1 MQFEQFKEEIV
12 TMLGDNMVEVE
23 LSDNDIRLAMQRAK
37 RTYKQ
42 KGPDNSRKVF
52 YCLNATKETTTFV
65 IPREIDTI
73 IKIIR
78 PTINTFGLSG
88 YGYNDGLGNWQG
100 AGGAYDMFSDG
111 DMLSYELLLGKMESL
126 NRLMHHDV
134 SFQHDKYRSTMRVN
148 QKPYR
153 DEKWFVECYATLTDE
168 EYMDMIWIQD
178 WTLAEAKII
187 LGTAYR
193 KFSGIPD
200 PTGSSVSLG
209 GDQLIAEAQQD
220 KERLLEDILNGVSG
234 DVDYY
239 GVYIG

>member
-23 LSDNDIRLAMQRAK
+23 LSDNDIHLAFQRAK

-52 YCLNATKETTTFV
+52 YCLSASKETTTFM

-78 PTINTFGLSG
+78 PSINTFGLGG
-88 YGYNDGLGNWQG
+88 YGFNDGLGERYG
-100 AGGAYDMFSDG
+100 AGFYDLFADG
-111 DMLSYELLLGKMESL
+111 DMLSYELLLGKMESWR
-126 NRLMHHDV
+126 RLMNFDV
-134 SFQHDKYRSTMRVN
+134 SFQHDKHRSTLKVN
-148 QKPYR
+148 QKPYV
-153 DEKWFVECYATLTDE
+153 DEKWFIECYASLTDD
-168 EYMDMIWIQD
+168 EYREMIWIQD
-178 WTLAEAKII
+178 WALAEAKII

-209 GDQLIAEAQQD
+209 GDQLIAEAQQE